1 MRGIVYAQVNG
12 FRPLTLDLSV
22 PPGATTL
29 CVYLH
34 GGGWRVGSRRAEPA
48 AGFFEQVNAMG
59 LGLASVDYRLSGEAV
74 YPAQQS
80 DVTAALEFLSTFG
93 HGCSRTVVWGAS
105 AGAQLAA
112 IAALTQPVPIAAAVC
127 WYPPTDFDALSKDI
141 AAVGGVGDRSAS
153 SREGQLIGAALDE
166 RPDLA
171 LAASPVSHVRPGAP
185 PFLFVHGTADVAVP
199 ARQSERLAEA
209 LRAAGGSAEVDLIPG
224 ASHTFPELDAEAIR
238 PVVRR
243 SAEFLLSA
251 H

>member
-1 MRGIVYAQVNG
+1 MRGIVYAQVDG

-48 AGFFEQVNAMG
+48 PGFFDLLTSMG
-59 LGLASVDYRLSGEAV
+59 VGVAGVDYRLSGEAV

-80 DVTAALEFLSTFG
+80 DVAAALDWLSKFE
-93 HGCSRTVVWGAS
+93 HGCTRTVLWGAS

-112 IAALTQPVPIAAAVC
+112 IAALTQPVPIAKAVC

-153 SREGQLIGAALDE
+153 SREGQLIGAALDD

-171 LAASPVSHVRPGAP
+171 LAASPISHVRAGAP
-185 PFLFVHGTADVAVP
+185 PFLFVHGTADINVP

-224 ASHTFPELDAEAIR
+224 AGHTFPELDADTMR
-238 PVVRR
+238 SVMRR

-251 H
+251 

>member
-1 MRGIVYAQVNG
+1 MSEFVYARVPG
-12 FRPLTLDLSV
+12 FRPLSLDLSV
-22 PPGATTL
+22 PAGATTL

-34 GGGWRVGSRRAEPA
+34 GGGWRVGSRREEPA
-48 AGFFEQVNAMG
+48 AGFFD
-59 LGLASVDYRLSGEAV
+59 LLASMGIAVAAVDYRLSGEAV
-74 YPAQQS
+74 YPAQSS
-80 DVTAALEFLSTFG
+80 DVAVALEFLATAG

-105 AGAQLAA
+105 AGGQLAA

-141 AAVGGVGDRSAS
+141 AAVGGAGDRSAT

-166 RPDLA
+166 RPELA

-185 PFLFVHGTADVAVP
+185 PFLLVHGTADVAVP

-209 LRAAGGSAEVDLIPG
+209 LRAAGGSVEVDLIPG
-224 ASHTFPELDAEAIR
+224 ASHMFPELDTQAIR

-243 SAEFLLSA
+243 SAEFLLTS
-251 H
+251 